1 MKHYEKD
8 VFHLILEEDSN
19 TLTMEDY
26 TITYNKILNPY
37 YSKEIKLIFKKFNQG
52 YNDNYIFQYDKINNN
67 YKILN
72 E

>member
-1 MKHYEKD
+1 
-8 VFHLILEEDSN
+8 
-19 TLTMEDY
+19 MEDY